1 MDARSTRAEPQ
12 FRAMERPG
20 VSAVWGAA
28 EKVDLWAGVPVTD
41 LDTVDGPWRAGPFA
55 TSD

>member
-1 MDARSTRAEPQ
+1 
-12 FRAMERPG
+12 MERPG